1 MDLDLLRLKERIEIA
16 LELGESHYREFK
28 SALEGRPGAKTPR
41 DPKEICNDIS
51 KTLVA
56 FANADGGEL
65 FVGIEDNN
73 SVTGLQFNEEKTKLI
88 LKAPETYVNRDAP
101 LPIRKALLVDYNGLK
116 VAYFSVSKGSKF
128 VHVTSKGECFQRKD
142 MESVPTA
149 PDKIHFE
156 RDEQTS
162 REFDSK
168 FIEMASISDLDL
180 SLVREVAQ
188 QISKSISPEKFLQ
201 FLDLAEYGNEKF
213 NLRKAALLLFAKNVS
228 KWHPRCQV
236 RILKVRGVEEKTG
249 ENFNVEELAEVNGNI
264 FSLINESWDALR
276 PHLTETRFTKD
287 ALFKTQIIYP
297 EPACR
302 EALINAI
309 THRDYFIEG
318 RGIEIKI
325 FDDRLQILSPGK
337 LLSSITISDLQE
349 LRGVHQ
355 TRNSYIGKTLREFGY
370 VRELG
375 EGIKRMYDLMKDN
388 ELVEP
393 KIESPNKSFIVTLYY
408 KHIYSREEKLW
419 LENFE
424 RFNLSREQK
433 TIVRLGIDGKLISPK
448 EIWESVGIIDTEDYR
463 ILVNSLQKLK
473 ILDSGIP
480 KDKAQTIARAKN
492 INLKSVPR
500 FKISLPNVVTVNS
513 PKTVTRS
520 VDKSDYAKIYVSNL
534 DATIKESDLMN
545 FFSKYGEVTDIVLP
559 KDRNSGSLRG
569 FAFIEFDKN
578 ETVKTILNDTSIKE
592 ILGRRI
598 NIREYKN
605 FN

>member
-1 MDLDLLRLKERIEIA
+1 M
-16 LELGESHYREFK
+16 
-28 SALEGRPGAKTPR
+28 
-41 DPKEICNDIS
+41 
-51 KTLVA
+51 
-56 FANADGGEL
+56 
-65 FVGIEDNN
+65 
-73 SVTGLQFNEEKTKLI
+73 
-88 LKAPETYVNRDAP
+88 
-101 LPIRKALLVDYNGLK
+101 
-116 VAYFSVSKGSKF
+116 
-128 VHVTSKGECFQRKD
+128 
-142 MESVPTA
+142 
-149 PDKIHFE
+149 
-156 RDEQTS
+156 
-162 REFDSK
+162 
-168 FIEMASISDLDL
+168 
-180 SLVREVAQ
+180 
-188 QISKSISPEKFLQ
+188 
-201 FLDLAEYGNEKF
+201 
-213 NLRKAALLLFAKNVS
+213 
-228 KWHPRCQV
+228 
-236 RILKVRGVEEKTG
+236 
-249 ENFNVEELAEVNGNI
+249 
-264 FSLINESWDALR
+264 
-276 PHLTETRFTKD
+276 
-287 ALFKTQIIYP
+287 
-297 EPACR
+297 
-302 EALINAI
+302 
-309 THRDYFIEG
+309 
-318 RGIEIKI
+318 
-325 FDDRLQILSPGK
+325 
-337 LLSSITISDLQE
+337 QE

-355 TRNSYIGKTLREFGY
+355 TRNSYIGRTLREFGY

-419 LENFE
+419 LENFKP
-424 RFNLSREQK
+424 FNLSREQK